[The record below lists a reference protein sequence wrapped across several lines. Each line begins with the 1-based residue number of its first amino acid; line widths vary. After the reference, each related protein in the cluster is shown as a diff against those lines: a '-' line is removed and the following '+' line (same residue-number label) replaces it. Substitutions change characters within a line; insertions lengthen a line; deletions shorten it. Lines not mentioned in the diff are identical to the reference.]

1 MLCLV
6 QHILDWNKLSV
17 LSVIVILRR
26 KINLTYKEED
36 IVQLAKEKM
45 EFILAKEESSSWTL
59 VS

>member
-6 QHILDWNKLSV
+6 QHILDQNKLSV

-26 KINLTYKEED
+26 KINLTYREED

-45 EFILAKEESSSWTL
+45 EFILAKEESSS
-59 VS
+59 

>member
-17 LSVIVILRR
+17 LSVIIILRT

-36 IVQLAKEKM
+36 ILQLEKEKM
-45 EFILAKEESSSWTL
+45 EFILAKEESSGWTL
-59 VS
+59 AS